1 VSDPRAPGASGPG
14 EVPPPGLRHLERP
27 PGERFAVTDGAASE
41 GETAGRPRLARGLA
55 FGALAAVGGSLV
67 WLVAAGVLDL
77 SGGLI
82 VVAGVL
88 AWAIGAAVRAGTWS
102 SAAHAPDGRSGVSA
116 IALGLLTWLGGTFL
130 VYLYALATLP
140 ASSVSFA
147 ERLAAQPFLD
157 WLAPQVVP
165 LAPVELAAF
174 VLVGWFAAR

>member
-1 VSDPRAPGASGPG
+1 VNDPRAPGTSGPG
-14 EVPPPGLRHLERP
+14 EVPPTNLRRLERP
-27 PGERFAVTDGAASE
+27 PGERYAAAEGATSALPSAE
-41 GETAGRPRLARGLA
+41 CPRWARGVA
-55 FGALAAVGGSLV
+55 YGALAAAAGALV
-67 WLVAAGVLDL
+67 WLVAGGVIDL
-77 SGGLI
+77 SGGLT

-88 AWAIGAAVRAGTWS
+88 GWAIGAAVRVGTWS
-102 SAAHAPDGRSGVSA
+102 GAAHLPDGRSGIIA
-116 IALGLLTWLGGTFL
+116 IVLGLLTWLTGTFL

>member
-1 VSDPRAPGASGPG
+1 MSGPG
-14 EVPPPGLRHLERP
+14 EVPPPGPGRLERP
-27 PGERFAVTDGAASE
+27 PGERDEVATGAAS
-41 GETAGRPRLARGLA
+41 GVAPAARPRLPRGLA
-55 FGALAAVGGSLV
+55 YGALAAAGGSLV
-67 WLVAAGVLDL
+67 WLVAAGVLEL

-88 AWAIGAAVRAGTWS
+88 AWVIGAAVRTGAWS
-102 SAAHAPDGRSGVSA
+102 GAAHAPDGRPGIIA
-116 IALGLLTWLGGTFL
+116 IALGLLTWLAGTFL

-147 ERLAAQPFLD
+147 ERLTAQPFLD
-157 WLAPQVVP
+157 WLAPQVIP